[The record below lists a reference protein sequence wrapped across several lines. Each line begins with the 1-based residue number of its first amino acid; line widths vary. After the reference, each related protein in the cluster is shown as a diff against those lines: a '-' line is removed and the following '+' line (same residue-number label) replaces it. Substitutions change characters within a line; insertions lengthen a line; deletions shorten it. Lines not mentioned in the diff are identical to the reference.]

1 MKAIIAVN
9 NLGYIGKDNKLL
21 WRNKQDLQHFK
32 KLTLN
37 QTCLVGW
44 RTYQELPPLKDRTI
58 VVDKRNEFI
67 IDGIDWV
74 IGGKNTYE
82 KYAPYIK
89 ELHISIIDNNQIG
102 DTMEPKWNLLPNDCK
117 IFHYEF

>member
-67 IDGIDWV
+67 TDGIDWV

-82 KYAPYIK
+82 KYAPYIT